1 MVFGSSSFLVAGAS
15 AARSAAKIQAMS
27 APAAPPRPAVAPW
40 VPVVAAGVVAAM
52 HVWKLPGVMDRV
64 QADLGMSLVQAGVL
78 MGVVQVA
85 ALLLGLALSL
95 AADLVGMRRTLVA
108 GLVVLA
114 VGSLAGAPA
123 SQAWVLMATRG
134 LEGLGFIL
142 VTVVAPALIRR
153 ETPGPRLSGALGWWS
168 AFQGTA
174 LFLAVLA
181 STLLVLG
188 SGGLGWRGWWA
199 VMAAVSLLAVPP
211 VLRWVPRD
219 PAREGE
225 DRRAH
230 LRAALGRT
238 RRTAEAAG
246 PWVIGAVFACY
257 TVQWGAV
264 MTFLP
269 RVLTEGGATPAAAGL
284 ALAGAGLLNGAG
296 NVLTGRLLARG
307 ARRGPLVGT
316 ALAWMAVSTVL
327 FFVPD
332 WSGVRFGTSL
342 AVLLAASFS
351 LVSAAI
357 PATLTSLIVQA
368 APEDGSP
375 AAAVGIMTQVF
386 NLGNLLGP
394 VVLAALA
401 DASGG
406 WGTSWVM
413 TVGASLLGLALT
425 PLALRAP
432 RAPGRPGAPGRR
444 RGRPSVPGPA

>member
-1 MVFGSSSFLVAGAS
+1 MVFGSSSFLV
-15 AARSAAKIQAMS
+15 
-27 APAAPPRPAVAPW
+27 
-40 VPVVAAGVVAAM
+40 
-52 HVWKLPGVMDRV
+52 
-64 QADLGMSLVQAGVL
+64 
-78 MGVVQVA
+78 
-85 ALLLGLALSL
+85 LALSL
-95 AADLVGMRRTLVA
+95 AADVVGLRRTLVT
-108 GLVVLA
+108 GLAVLA
-114 VGSLAGAPA
+114 VGSLAGALA
-123 SQAWVLMATRG
+123 SEAWLLMATRA

-153 ETPGPRLSGALGWWS
+153 ETPGPRLPGAIGWWS

-174 LFLAVLA
+174 LFVAVLA
-181 STLLVLG
+181 STLLVVG
-188 SGGLGWRGWWA
+188 SDGLGWRGWWV
-199 VMAAVSLLAVPP
+199 VMAALSLLAALP

-219 PAREGE
+219 PAREDE
-225 DRRAH
+225 DARAH
-230 LRAALGRT
+230 LRGSLRRT
-238 RRTAEAAG
+238 RRTAGVAG

-269 RVLTEGGATPAAAGL
+269 RVLTEGGAAPTAAGL
-284 ALAGAGLLNGAG
+284 ALAGTGLVNGVG

-307 ARRGPLVGT
+307 ARRGPLVGG
-316 ALAWMAVSTVL
+316 ALVWMAASTVL

-332 WSGVRFGTSL
+332 WSGPRFGTPL
-342 AVLLAASFS
+342 AVLLAVSFS

-357 PATLTSLIVQA
+357 PVTLTSLIVHA
-368 APEDGSP
+368 APQDGSP

-386 NLGNLLGP
+386 NLGNLFGP
-394 VVLAALA
+394 VILAALA

-432 RAPGRPGAPGRR
+432 RARGPR
-444 RGRPSVPGPA
+444 RGRPPAPRRA